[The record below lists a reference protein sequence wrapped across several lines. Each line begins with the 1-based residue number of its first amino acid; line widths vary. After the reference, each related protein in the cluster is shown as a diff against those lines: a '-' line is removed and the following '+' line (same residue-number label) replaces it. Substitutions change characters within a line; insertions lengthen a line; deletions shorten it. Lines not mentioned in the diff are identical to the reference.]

1 MKDDKALSTDGTKE
15 LDTVAAY
22 DTADLM
28 LVVNKTTGEP
38 EKVTVANFLA
48 NYGVATDAEITAALA
63 NMVYSVSSVV
73 TLAELNA
80 GKILI
85 PAVTGKKIHVVGF
98 AARCGAGNMAAATSF
113 DIADDNGT
121 AVPIQS
127 IAVAAATANAYLVDG
142 TTNVTRGA
150 GYFGDCTVSKNVIIK
165 TVGDAATT
173 GASITVDLLYKLV

>member
-1 MKDDKALSTDGTKE
+1 MSTRDLAYKGTDELTAVAASYTTENVMLVDASGNPTKDTMANFISKNSLQNTDG
-15 LDTVAAY
+15 
-22 DTADLM
+22 
-28 LVVNKTTGEP
+28 VV
-38 EKVTVANFLA
+38 
-48 NYGVATDAEITAALA
+48 YGIT
-63 NMVYSVSSVV
+63 NVV
-73 TLAELNA
+73 TLAQLNA

-113 DIADDNGT
+113 DITDDNSSPV
-121 AVPIQS
+121 AIQS

-142 TTNVTRGA
+142 TANVTRGA

-173 GASITVDLLYKLV
+173 GKSITVDLLYRLV

>member
-1 MKDDKALSTDGTKE
+1 MSTRDLAYKGTDE
-15 LDTVAAY
+15 LTAVAASY
-22 DTADLM
+22 TTENVMLIDANGNPTKDTM
-28 LVVNKTTGEP
+28 
-38 EKVTVANFLA
+38 ANFISKNTLQQVSGVV
-48 NYGVATDAEITAALA
+48 YGIT
-63 NMVYSVSSVV
+63 SVV

-98 AARCGAGNMAAATSF
+98 AARCGAGNMAVATSF
-113 DIADDNGT
+113 DITDDNGT

-165 TVGDAATT
+165 TVGSAATT
-173 GASITVDLLYKLV
+173 GASITVDLLYRLV